1 MLEAW
6 FRNNQNYVNILNA
19 TDTCVKIDLVKRDI
33 PHDELYYGNRKW
45 GTGKTMDFF
54 VVNQGMDFMSGE
66 DYSGMED
73 ISYGGENEII
83 IPGSWF

>member
-1 MLEAW
+1 MVSQLNDLEDHK
-6 FRNNQNYVNILNA
+6 L
-19 TDTCVKIDLVKRDI
+19 VKIDLVKRDI

-54 VVNQGMDFMSGE
+54 VVNQGMDFMRGE